1 MQKNMYYSALC
12 FIRNKWP
19 LTSSPSFVI
28 SPPIPLCLPLPGSV
42 FQNTQSLVLLFISSW
57 GSACGVISFATE
69 CSHMDKCALFVSLI
83 HVLMLELMLLCVCV
97 LWMRTWSYCVEFC
110 RKHWAHWSV
119 CSNRRTVSLFR
130 ELYEWFGKLCQR
142 NQLSCVSNREKL

>member
-1 MQKNMYYSALC
+1 MYYSALC

-28 SPPIPLCLPLPGSV
+28 SPPIPLCLPRLAFSKTHNHLCSCSYPPEVLTAAS
-42 FQNTQSLVLLFISSW
+42 SVLLLNVHIWISVRCLCLSFI
-57 GSACGVISFATE
+57 F
-69 CSHMDKCALFVSLI
+69 
-83 HVLMLELMLLCVCV
+83 LMLELMLLCVCV
-97 LWMRTWSYCVEFC
+97 FWMRTWSYCVEFC
-110 RKHWAHWSV
+110 RKHWTHWSV